1 MAAEHLLTPSPG
13 EVAFGADLIA
23 GRLDELARQISGDYR
38 GRDLVLVTVLK
49 GSAIFLADLSR
60 RLTIPHRLDFIAI
73 SAYRGASAGSS
84 GRIRLLKDID
94 RPVRGAHVLI
104 VEDIVDT
111 GLTLN
116 YLFTHAAVPR
126 RRIRRGVHAARPPL
140 PAADRD
146 RAALRRIHRPRCVR
160 CGIRVRLPPALPEPA
175 GHPPARTLSSS
186 RTIDATRSRSW
197 RSP

>member
-1 MAAEHLLTPSPG
+1 VSVAAERPLSPSPG
-13 EVAFGADLIA
+13 ELAFGADLIA
-23 GRLDELARQISGDYR
+23 GRVDELARQISGDYR
-38 GRDLVLVTVLK
+38 GRALVLVTVLK

-94 RPVRGAHVLI
+94 RPVRGEHVLI

-116 YLFTHAAVPR
+116 YLFTTLRFRGAESVEVCTLLDRPYRRLIEIAPR
-126 RRIRRGVHAARPPL
+126 YVGFTAPDAFVVGYGFDYRQRFRNLPDIHLLAR
-140 PAADRD
+140 
-146 RAALRRIHRPRCVR
+146 
-160 CGIRVRLPPALPEPA
+160 
-175 GHPPARTLSSS
+175 
-186 RTIDATRSRSW
+186 
-197 RSP
+197 